1 MLTVPTAPV
10 ATAGNAITGASFTAN
25 WNSVAGATGYFVDVY
40 ANTAII
46 DDFTD
51 GNFTANPVWVG
62 NTSDFSILTNSTLPS
77 GNAST
82 DGSFLGTNA
91 SSGKVT
97 LMTASTENT
106 EWKFSLG
113 SPDFDPSSSNYF
125 GIILMSSTSFSGD
138 ISASFNG
145 YYLKIGVDGSSD
157 YIELWKSNAAAK
169 TKIGNFTSAGNFG
182 SGALKNGL
190 NMRITRDNSG
200 VFQLFYS
207 TGFTYPSDPTTN
219 GGTLTDNTFSTS
231 SYFGVYQYITST
243 STSRRVYFDNMQL
256 GSMSFVT
263 GYENIYTTGTSLSVT
278 GLTPSTTYYYVVRAD
293 NGSCTSANS
302 NEISVTTNSCSGAAH
317 IVSSILPTTGPVGTT
332 VILKGSGFTAVTDV
346 EIGGIVITDYTVSDN
361 NTIVLRIPDGATTG
375 TIDVFNNGCPK
386 SSGTF
391 TVLNSNGAC
400 GGGAT
405 ATVTDL
411 MISEVYDSETGS
423 RGYIEL
429 FNGTS
434 ASINL
439 SNYKIKINTGAIT
452 WVSLSGTLPPNQF
465 AVVKIGNTGTS
476 CDASITGTGALIINR
491 STSSG
496 YNKNDDIELY
506 KGATKI
512 DRMVTPNELG
522 YNMERNTLTNAPS
535 TTFTSGNWTKTS
547 TEACSSLGN
556 PSFTVAPLLVI
567 NTHPTDWTSCPGT
580 VQFSVAATATPSP
593 VTSYAWYYNDLQSM
607 TGWQLVSGNIS
618 GASGTNTATLSLP
631 ADFAPLYNYQFYCNV
646 VKTNGGN
653 TCTKTTNAAVF
664 KYPTARYYRTK
675 TSTTNGNWATAAQ
688 WEMSNDINFVS
699 PAPITACAYP
709 IAVNSSAVFVQ
720 SGTKTTLGTGSGDNF
735 DIEIDKITIDG
746 TLEIN
751 IDSKLTVNDSTVGAD
766 MLVNGI
772 LIDRGNS
779 TNGIDFR
786 GTSYTN
792 GSGWIL
798 GNAGTVIKTS
808 TSSVVNY
815 RDFYQGGISNIP
827 DGSSGAQWIYRYNG
841 DGNPST
847 NAVGMFYP
855 NLYFEN
861 ANAGNFAFNNNL
873 MALIGG
879 SGGFCTV
886 KGNLYIGTTGV
897 GTVTAYNNNINPQAM
912 KVLGNMTI
920 GSGSTFTNLSY
931 DNTVV
936 ANTHGHGT
944 GIELY
949 GNLTNNGTLTNN
961 GGNSGILRFKGSGT
975 QTVSGSGTFNLWN
988 VELDKPSQTI
998 VDQLVNLTT
1007 QNNLNFVHGIL
1018 KTNSNVF
1025 TVSNGDKTNAVTG
1038 YDAPNNT
1045 GTYSDD
1051 KYVFGKLERA
1061 INTTGIYDFPVGD
1074 AVAGKAY
1081 NPIQLEISSGAG
1093 NATAQFIP
1101 ADMSTHTCVA
1111 GPTFFTCIGKSHFY
1125 HYTGMTGQGIWRM
1138 GSSTG
1143 TTFSYNVI
1151 LHPNTKKQ

>member
-1 MLTVPTAPV
+1 
-10 ATAGNAITGASFTAN
+10 
-25 WNSVAGATGYFVDVY
+25 
-40 ANTAII
+40 
-46 DDFTD
+46 
-51 GNFTANPVWVG
+51 
-62 NTSDFSILTNSTLPS
+62 
-77 GNAST
+77 
-82 DGSFLGTNA
+82 
-91 SSGKVT
+91 
-97 LMTASTENT
+97 
-106 EWKFSLG
+106 
-113 SPDFDPSSSNYF
+113 
-125 GIILMSSTSFSGD
+125 
-138 ISASFNG
+138 
-145 YYLKIGVDGSSD
+145 
-157 YIELWKSNAAAK
+157 
-169 TKIGNFTSAGNFG
+169 
-182 SGALKNGL
+182 
-190 NMRITRDNSG
+190 
-200 VFQLFYS
+200 
-207 TGFTYPSDPTTN
+207 
-219 GGTLTDNTFSTS
+219 
-231 SYFGVYQYITST
+231 
-243 STSRRVYFDNMQL
+243 MQL

-346 EIGGIVITDYTVSDN
+346 EIGGIVVTDYTVSDN

-886 KGNLYIGTTGV
+886 KGNLNVGTTGV

-1045 GTYSDD
+1045 GMYSDD

-1151 LHPNTKKQ
+1151 LHPNTKNANVNPNDDIESGGLFYKEVYRALKATNGTTDWSSYAGGGDKCTVGNYYSVPGNGYSGFSDFGIPGGSGASTPLPVELISFTGQCNDGETVLKWSTASERDSKEFLVQRSDNNRNYATIATIPSAGFSNILRNYSYIDKIANGKNYYRLMEVANNGKESTHPIIYVTCEETNSLHVYYSEPKIVVEANSTTNKDLLFNVFEVSGKLLHSEHKAIQKGFNRFELNIHATLAKGVYIIQSIDGEKVEAVKVMVH